1 MQHAL
6 TISLLTALLLA
17 CLVRAARLG
26 GLLDFLREPWQAWLI
41 YRPRWLPQKPTGS
54 CILCTAFWLPGLPV
68 AILAACFTPVGWW
81 ALAVPFC
88 VAVLSEILIL
98 L

>member
-1 MQHAL
+1 MHEAL

-17 CLVRAARLG
+17 AVCRAARPG

-41 YRPRWLPQKPTGS
+41 YRPKWVPWQIGS
-54 CILCTAFWLPGLPV
+54 CILCTTFWLPGLPV
-68 AILAACFTPVGWW
+68 AILAACLTPAGLW
-81 ALAVPFC
+81 ALVIPFC

-98 L
+98 V